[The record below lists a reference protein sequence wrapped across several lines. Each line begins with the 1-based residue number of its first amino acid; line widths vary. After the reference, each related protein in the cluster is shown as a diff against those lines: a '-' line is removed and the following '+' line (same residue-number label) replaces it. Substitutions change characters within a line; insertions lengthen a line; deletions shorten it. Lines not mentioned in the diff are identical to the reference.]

1 MAEQRAREL
10 TALSKDELMEMILLR
25 EGLQQAP
32 AVGLAVE
39 AGERAD
45 SGRRTLRSR
54 IAGFSASVAFLTLS
68 HFAFFGLILP
78 RLGPPKPPV
87 DRERCK
93 NSCWDTVFKGPY
105 ETPAKHGYHH
115 FTFNATPQT
124 LKIWA
129 ITVIAN
135 IFVYETFQYVFH
147 LVMSGKVRRS
157 MLLLLLAVVHSHYY
171 SWWMFVGYWND
182 DYYPQ
187 WNHQLFFTW
196 TELGSTALV
205 LSMLD
210 KTLQPP
216 PRKLFGVAAI
226 ATLHIFAGGVD
237 QFVANLFFQ
246 QGMKHQVARDLA
258 FLSSDFVYLAVAL
271 FELRR
276 LCRDSGITPLSVL
289 LSLKREALIA
299 FCGSSLVLIALR
311 YL

>member
-1 MAEQRAREL
+1 
-10 TALSKDELMEMILLR
+10 
-25 EGLQQAP
+25 
-32 AVGLAVE
+32 
-39 AGERAD
+39 
-45 SGRRTLRSR
+45 
-54 IAGFSASVAFLTLS
+54 
-68 HFAFFGLILP
+68 
-78 RLGPPKPPV
+78 
-87 DRERCK
+87 
-93 NSCWDTVFKGPY
+93 
-105 ETPAKHGYHH
+105 
-115 FTFNATPQT
+115 
-124 LKIWA
+124 
-129 ITVIAN
+129 
-135 IFVYETFQYVFH
+135 
-147 LVMSGKVRRS
+147 

-210 KTLQPP
+210 RTLQPP

-276 LCRDSGITPLSVL
+276 LCRDSGITPLSML
-289 LSLKREALIA
+289 LALKREALIA